1 MLGAGRPRNRV
12 SIPGTG
18 ALSKELKWPGNEPDY
33 SPLSSSAIKNVWSY
47 SSTEPYTFIFCTVK
61 ILYIYIYIYIY
72 THTHTQKWKWNIVL
86 QSGRRHPSL
95 CSNWCRPLHG
105 PSGRDSRDSCDW
117 QVLQGG
123 RCHMALPS
131 TAALSSFVDSKIGI
145 HFKTNVLYNNVP
157 HMLWC
162 TCHHFD
168 SGQAHINN
176 AYVVESH

>member
-72 THTHTQKWKWNIVL
+72 THTHTEMEVEYCAAEWTASSVAL
-86 QSGRRHPSL
+86 QQLVSSAP
-95 CSNWCRPLHG
+95 RPLRTG
-105 PSGRDSRDSCDW
+105 LAWFLR
-117 QVLQGG
+117 LT
-123 RCHMALPS
+123 S
-131 TAALSSFVDSKIGI
+131 TAGWAVSHGATQHCSFEFICRLKDRDPLQNKRSVQQCAPHALMHLSPFR
-145 HFKTNVLYNNVP
+145 F
-157 HMLWC
+157 W
-162 TCHHFD
+162 
-168 SGQAHINN
+168 SGTHQ
-176 AYVVESH
+176 